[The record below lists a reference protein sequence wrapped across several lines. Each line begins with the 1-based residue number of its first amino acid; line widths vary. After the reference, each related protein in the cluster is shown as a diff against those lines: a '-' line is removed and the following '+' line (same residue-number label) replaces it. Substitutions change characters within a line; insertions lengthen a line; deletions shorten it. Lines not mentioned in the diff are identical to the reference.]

1 MSLTF
6 KLEKDGKKWHAF
18 CPELAG
24 CHTFG
29 TTKEE
34 ALKHLKDAV
43 MLYVEDEIDNQSMKA
58 VITVIELNK
67 KATNV

>member
-6 KLEKDGKKWHAF
+6 RLKKDGDKWHAY
-18 CPELAG
+18 CSELKG

-29 TTKEE
+29 ETKEE

-43 MLYVEDEIDNQSMKA
+43 MLYIEDEIDNQSMIA
-58 VITVIELNK
+58 VIESNEK
-67 KATNV
+67 KVAHA